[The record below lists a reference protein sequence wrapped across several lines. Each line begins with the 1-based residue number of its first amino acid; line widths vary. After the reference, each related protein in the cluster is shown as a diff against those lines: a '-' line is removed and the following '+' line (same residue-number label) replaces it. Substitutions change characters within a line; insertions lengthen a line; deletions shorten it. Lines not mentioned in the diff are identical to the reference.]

1 MTSQAAE
8 AATRAFVEEV
18 LRTGLMLSDLLG
30 GLLDDLPADA
40 FPGENPG
47 EVLLEMLVGTVLP
60 VTKAAGIDSVQQAT
74 TLLGATADRT
84 LLDLRAALDQRRD
97 R

>member
-8 AATRAFVEEV
+8 AATRAFIEEV

-30 GLLDDLPADA
+30 GLLDDLPADT

-60 VTKAAGIDSVQQAT
+60 VTEAAGIDAVQQGT
-74 TLLGATADRT
+74 TLLGAIADRT
-84 LLDLRAALDQRRD
+84 VLDLRAALDQRR
-97 R
+97 